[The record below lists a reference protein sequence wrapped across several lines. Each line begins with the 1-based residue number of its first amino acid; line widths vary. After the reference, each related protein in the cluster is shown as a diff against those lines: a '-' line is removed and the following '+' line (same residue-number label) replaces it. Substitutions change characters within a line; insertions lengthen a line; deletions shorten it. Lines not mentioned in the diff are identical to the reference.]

1 MLIYE
6 YNIGL
11 CYCAYTKFKDDD
23 LTRILEHNCLV
34 NKLLVGGWRLLKEIT
49 ANCFLLFLELLQ

>member
-1 MLIYE
+1 M
-6 YNIGL
+6 NITSV
-11 CYCAYTKFKDDD
+11 CATVLTLSLKTTTR

-34 NKLLVGGWRLLKEIT
+34 NKLLVGGWRLLIEIT

>member
-1 MLIYE
+1 MFIYE

-23 LTRILEHNCLV
+23 TLNSHTEHNCLV
-34 NKLLVGGWRLLKEIT
+34 NKLLVGGWRLLIEIT
-49 ANCFLLFLELLQ
+49 ANCLLLLL